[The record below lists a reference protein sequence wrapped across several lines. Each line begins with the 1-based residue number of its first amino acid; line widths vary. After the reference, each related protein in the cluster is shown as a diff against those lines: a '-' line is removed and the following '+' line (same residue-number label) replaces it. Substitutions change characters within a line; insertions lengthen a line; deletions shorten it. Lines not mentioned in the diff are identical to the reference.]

1 MRMRRSPWCCIVLRS
16 LLAPLVLAIAAVPV
30 QGRATV
36 PASTDAGRP
45 IVDVTAFRGQGR
57 LAFLWGHRLYVLDGD
72 AGRLWTLPQTGPV
85 DDLSWSPDGHW
96 LAYIATVPG
105 TGAGPL
111 WLVRFDGHR
120 AHQVA
125 GLGVAVQAVAWSP
138 VADTLAAILSSWS
151 VAPPSDLW
159 LLPPSGH
166 PRPVA
171 GATTS
176 VAWSPDGK
184 TLAYSATPRA
194 GRSPGEALWTVPALR
209 GAPTTWFTAA
219 DDFVPLAGWWPDGKG
234 VLFWRDPGAS
244 SSIAADGLGL
254 FTLRLG
260 GKPRQLAT
268 TLSYPDQLAQ
278 SPSGHDLALV
288 AGFGREMW
296 HDKVVA
302 TCDVSTGTCRALP
315 HRHGVVML
323 DPSWSPRGNRLAF
336 VQARD
341 AGTIGGFGNVSRLLS
356 WVHTRTLWVAD
367 PNGRTHELRAAGTGV
382 YDPQWSRDGRHV
394 LYLRDNAI
402 WLIGVSGGPPVKI
415 VDSSPV
421 GSSPALPTALGLF
434 GYYGHVSWSGTLA
447 WFRD

>member
-1 MRMRRSPWCCIVLRS
+1 MRMRRSLWRSIVLRS
-16 LLAPLVLAIAAVPV
+16 LLAPLALAIAAGPV
-30 QGRATV
+30 QGRAAV
-36 PASTDAGRP
+36 PGSAEAGRP

-85 DDLSWSPDGHW
+85 NDLSWSPDGHW

-105 TGAGPL
+105 TEAGPL
-111 WLVRFDGHR
+111 WLVRFDGHQ

-125 GLGVAVQAVAWSP
+125 DLGAAVQAVAWSP

-151 VAPPSDLW
+151 ATPPSDLW
-159 LLPPSGH
+159 LLPPTGH
-166 PRPVA
+166 PRQVA
-171 GATTS
+171 GAATS

-194 GRSPGEALWTVPALR
+194 GRSPGEALWTVPAL
-209 GAPTTWFTAA
+209 GGTPTMWFTAA
-219 DDFVPLAGWWPDGKG
+219 DGFLPLAGWWPDGKG
-234 VLFWRDPGAS
+234 VLFWRDPGVANS
-244 SSIAADGLGL
+244 VDGLGL
-254 FTLRLG
+254 FTLQLG

-268 TLSYPDQLAQ
+268 TLSYPGQLAQ

-296 HDKVVA
+296 HDKVLA
-302 TCDVSTGTCRALP
+302 TCDEYTGTCRALP
-315 HRHGVVML
+315 HRHGVIML
-323 DPSWSPRGNRLAF
+323 DPSWSPRGNRIAF

-394 LYLRDNAI
+394 LYLRDKAI

-415 VDSSPV
+415 IGP
-421 GSSPALPTALGLF
+421 LPTPPGLF

-447 WFRD
+447 WFRG